1 MSEQQTV
8 EVQDVKQDT
17 ASTASEEKQSVNQVP
32 YARFSEMV
40 DEKNT
45 LKVEL
50 DSLRKEAK
58 QQSENRKLKEMESKG
73 EYDKIMADMTSKLEV
88 AENKANAFDDYQ
100 ASRRESLLSQL
111 PEDDRAIYDGLPLE
125 KLEVH
130 VDKFNSKPN
139 PAAVDNSNPSKTGGY
154 SSNLEYAIHD
164 PKGYETSKKGTGT
177 LSKFGNIFNPSGDS

>member
-17 ASTASEEKQSVNQVP
+17 TSTASEEKQSVKEVP
-32 YARFSEMV
+32 YARFSELV

-50 DSLRKEAK
+50 DSLKKEAK
-58 QQSENRKLKEMESKG
+58 QQAENRKLKEMESKG

-88 AENKANAFDDYQ
+88 AEKKANAFDEYQ

-111 PEDDRAIYDGLPLE
+111 PEDDRAIYDGLPLA

-130 VDKFNSKPN
+130 VDRVNTCLLYTS
-139 PAAVDNSNPSKTGGY
+139 PSPR
-154 SSNLEYAIHD
+154 D
-164 PKGYETSKKGTGT
+164 
-177 LSKFGNIFNPSGDS
+177 

>member
-17 ASTASEEKQSVNQVP
+17 ASTASEEKQSVKEVP
-32 YARFSEMV
+32 YARFSELV

-73 EYDKIMADMTSKLEV
+73 EYDKIMANMTSKLEV
-88 AENKANAFDDYQ
+88 AETKAKAFDTYQ
-100 ASRRESLLSQL
+100 ASRRESLLSKL

-130 VDKFNSKPN
+130 VSKVNTKPSPASVDNSKP
-139 PAAVDNSNPSKTGGY
+139 SSMGGY
-154 SSNLEYAIHD
+154 SSFAEWAALD
-164 PKGYETSKKGTGT
+164 PKGYEKSNNTLAGTGV
-177 LSKFGNIFNPSGDS
+177 KIAFE

>member
-8 EVQDVKQDT
+8 PVPDVKQDT
-17 ASTASEEKQSVNQVP
+17 ASTASEEKQSVKEVP
-32 YARFSEMV
+32 YARFSELV

-73 EYDKIMADMTSKLEV
+73 EYDKIMANMTSKLEV
-88 AENKANAFDDYQ
+88 AETKAKAFDTYQ
-100 ASRRESLLSQL
+100 ASRRESLLSKL

-130 VDKFNSKPN
+130 VSKVNTKPSPASVDNSKP
-139 PAAVDNSNPSKTGGY
+139 SSMGGY
-154 SSNLEYAIHD
+154 SSFAEWAALD
-164 PKGYETSKKGTGT
+164 PKGYEKSNNTLAGTGV
-177 LSKFGNIFNPSGDS
+177 KIAFE